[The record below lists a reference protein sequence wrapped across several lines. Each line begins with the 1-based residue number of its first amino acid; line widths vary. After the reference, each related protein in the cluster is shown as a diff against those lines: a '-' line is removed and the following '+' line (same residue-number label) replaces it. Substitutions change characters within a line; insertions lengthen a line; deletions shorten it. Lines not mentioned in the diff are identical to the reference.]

1 MDRNTRAGFDKNIN
15 SFSPEGRL
23 YQIEYAIKSS
33 KNSGTTC
40 IAIKGRNTV
49 CMIEENKKSLYQTT
63 VELDSISFKLNNFL
77 GCVCSGIPGDLSYL
91 KSEIIQ
97 EYCSFYEKN
106 GFDITIEHLTNLM
119 AIKNQVLTQQSFTR
133 ILAVN
138 TIFFGIDNETGPVVL
153 KLDPSGYFSSCSI
166 SVIGEKENEFK
177 SYILKNNFFPDIK
190 FYDYEKTVT
199 FTISL
204 LQHVLKNDLKA
215 IDMKITVISEE
226 KKFQILS
233 LKEIYYYLERLKK
246 INQNIKSDN

>member
-1 MDRNTRAGFDKNIN
+1 
-15 SFSPEGRL
+15 
-23 YQIEYAIKSS
+23 
-33 KNSGTTC
+33 
-40 IAIKGRNTV
+40 
-49 CMIEENKKSLYQTT
+49 
-63 VELDSISFKLNNFL
+63 
-77 GCVCSGIPGDLSYL
+77 VCSGIPGDLSYL

-106 GFDITIEHLTNLM
+106 GFDIAIEHLTNLI

-138 TIFFGIDNETGPVVL
+138 TIFFGIDIETGPVVL

-177 SYILKNNFFPDIK
+177 SYILKNNFFPEIK

-204 LQHVLKNDLKA
+204 FQHVLKNDLKA
-215 IDMKITVISEE
+215 IDMKITVISGK

-233 LKEIYYYLERLKK
+233 LNEIDYYLDRLKK
-246 INQNIKSDN
+246 IN